1 MKVNSL
7 ILPFKLDKDGHL
19 VKTRNEPDDQLLV
32 RHAETLWAQKMTRNT
47 TQQVIKSITDVKGS
61 LP

>member
-1 MKVNSL
+1 MRVTSL
-7 ILPFKLDKDGHL
+7 TLPFKLDKEGHL

-32 RHAETLWAQKMTRNT
+32 RHAETLWSQKMTRNT
-47 TQQVIKSITDVKGS
+47 TGLVVKSIMDVKGS